1 MKIEHKP
8 FLETIIMK
16 QLRTE
21 YIGSAYMIYWFATHW
36 YGYPLTLWKEN
47 TGFQYLIITVPILF
61 ITGMAIYLGWI
72 LSQKGH
78 PQLGKTI
85 FLLFVLLVSLYYDV
99 SKILIL

>member
-1 MKIEHKP
+1 MKP
-8 FLETIIMK
+8 FK
-16 QLRTE
+16 TE
-21 YIGSAYMIYWFATHW
+21 YVGFTYMIYWFATHW

-47 TGFQYLIITVPILF
+47 VGFQYLIITVPILF
-61 ITGMAIYLGWI
+61 ITGTAIYLGWI

-85 FLLFVLLVSLYYDV
+85 FFLSVLLVSLYYDV

>member
-1 MKIEHKP
+1 MRLLKTEHLS
-8 FLETIIMK
+8 FTYL
-16 QLRTE
+16 
-21 YIGSAYMIYWFATHW
+21 IYWFATHW

-47 TGFQYLIITVPILF
+47 VGFQYLVITVPILF
-61 ITGMAIYLGWI
+61 IIGTAIYLGWI

-78 PQLGKTI
+78 PQLRKTI